1 MDVTGVLLFLNSLIF
16 QNNYMTTSTEAD
28 MQIGFIG
35 VGLMGGPLARNLIR
49 AGKNVL
55 VFDLSEE
62 AVKRTLA
69 VGTTGKAAAAVAD
82 LASCDIVFTS
92 LPLPQ
97 HIKGVVLGETGLYA
111 RMRKG
116 ALHIELSTID
126 PGAANEMR
134 AAAEKASLG
143 YLQCTLGKTPAH
155 AEKAEE
161 PMFIGGDKALYAANE
176 DLFKVIGIP
185 SHVGTVDASCAVKL
199 ISNMIGMTNLAVLA
213 EGIKVGDKAG
223 LNRTLLLELLTDTG
237 ARSFQMDVRGPWIA
251 ADDYKPRFGLDLA
264 LKDVRLGLEMARA
277 WDLDLKAM
285 EAALVYYKNASAQ
298 GYGQEDCNAVAKVV
312 GN

>member
-1 MDVTGVLLFLNSLIF
+1 
-16 QNNYMTTSTEAD
+16 

-49 AGKNVL
+49 AGKSVL
-55 VFDLSEE
+55 VFDLSKD
-62 AVKRTLA
+62 AVERTLA
-69 VGTTGKAAAAVAD
+69 AGTTGKAAAEVSE
-82 LASCDIVFTS
+82 LAACDVLFTS

-97 HIKGVVLGETGLYA
+97 HVKGVVLGDAGMYA
-111 RMRKG
+111 KMRKG
-116 ALHIELSTID
+116 TLHIELSTID
-126 PGAANEMR
+126 PGASNEMR
-134 AAAEKASLG
+134 EAAEAAGLG

-161 PMFIGGDKALYAANE
+161 PMFIGGSKALYDANA

-185 SHVGTVDASCAVKL
+185 NFVGSVDASCAVKL

-223 LNRTLLLELLTDTG
+223 LDRTLLLELLTDTG

-251 ADDYKPRFGLDLA
+251 ADDYAPRFGLDLA

-285 EAALVYYKNASAQ
+285 EAALVYYKNASSE
-298 GYGQEDCNAVAKVV
+298 GFGKEDCNAVAKVV
-312 GN
+312 GK

>member
-1 MDVTGVLLFLNSLIF
+1 
-16 QNNYMTTSTEAD
+16 
-28 MQIGFIG
+28 
-35 VGLMGGPLARNLIR
+35 MGGPLARNLIR
-49 AGKNVL
+49 AGKDVL
-55 VFDLSEE
+55 VFDLSKE
-62 AVKRTLA
+62 AVKRTLD
-69 VGTTGKAAAAVAD
+69 VGTTGKAAASVDD

-97 HIKGVVLGETGLYA
+97 HVKGVVLGESGLYA
-111 RMRKG
+111 KMKKG
-116 ALHIELSTID
+116 ALHVELSTID

-134 AAAEKASLG
+134 AAAEALGLG

-161 PMFIGGDKALYAANE
+161 PMFIGGDKAQYEANE

-185 SHVGTVDASCAVKL
+185 SFVGSVDASCAVKL

-223 LNRTLLLELLTDTG
+223 MDRKLLLELLTDTG

-251 ADDYKPRFGLDLA
+251 KDDYAPRFGLDLA

-285 EAALVYYKNASAQ
+285 EAALVYYRNASEA
-298 GYGQEDCNAVAKVV
+298 GFGQEDCNAVFKAV
-312 GN
+312 GK

>member
-1 MDVTGVLLFLNSLIF
+1 
-16 QNNYMTTSTEAD
+16 

-49 AGKNVL
+49 AGKNVN
-55 VFDLSEE
+55 VFDLSAD
-62 AVKRTLA
+62 AVKRTLD
-69 VGTTGKAAAAVAD
+69 VGTTGKAAASVDD

-97 HIKGVVLGETGLYA
+97 HVKGVVLGESGLYA
-111 RMRKG
+111 KMKKG
-116 ALHIELSTID
+116 ALHVELSTID

-134 AAAEKASLG
+134 AAAEALGLG

-161 PMFIGGDKALYAANE
+161 PMFIGGDKAQYEANE

-185 SHVGTVDASCAVKL
+185 SFVGSVDASCAVKL

-223 LNRTLLLELLTDTG
+223 MDRKLLLELLTDTG

-251 ADDYKPRFGLDLA
+251 KDDYAPRFGLDLA

-285 EAALVYYKNASAQ
+285 EAALVYYRNASEA
-298 GYGQEDCNAVAKVV
+298 GFGQEDCNAVFKAV
-312 GN
+312 GK

>member
-1 MDVTGVLLFLNSLIF
+1 
-16 QNNYMTTSTEAD
+16 

-49 AGKNVL
+49 AGKNVQ

-62 AVKRTLA
+62 AVARTLA
-69 VGTTGKAAAAVAD
+69 AGTTGQAAPSTD
-82 LASCDIVFTS
+82 SLASCDIIFTS

-97 HIKGVVLGETGLYA
+97 HVKGVVLGETGLYSKMKA
-111 RMRKG
+111 G

-126 PGAANEMR
+126 PGSANEML
-134 AAAEKASLG
+134 AAAEAAGLG

-161 PMFIGGDKALYAANE
+161 PMFIGGDKALYDANE
-176 DLFKVIGIP
+176 DVFKTIGIP
-185 SHVGTVDASCAVKL
+185 NFVGSVDASCAVKL

-223 LNRTLLLELLTDTG
+223 MDRTQLLELLTDTG

-251 ADDYKPRFGLDLA
+251 ADDYAPRFGVDLA

-277 WDLDLKAM
+277 WDLNLTSM
-285 EAALVYYKNASAQ
+285 EAALASFKKASEA
-298 GYGQEDCNAVAKVV
+298 GFGKEDCNAVFKAV
-312 GN
+312 GE

>member
-1 MDVTGVLLFLNSLIF
+1 
-16 QNNYMTTSTEAD
+16 

-35 VGLMGGPLARNLIR
+35 VGLMGGPLARNLVR
-49 AGKNVL
+49 AGKSVK
-55 VFDLSEE
+55 VFDLSAD
-62 AVKRTLA
+62 AVKRTLD
-69 VGTTGKAAAAVAD
+69 VGTSGTAAASVDD

-97 HIKGVVLGETGLYA
+97 HVKGVVLGDSGLYA
-111 RMRKG
+111 KMKKG
-116 ALHIELSTID
+116 ALHVELSTID
-126 PGAANEMR
+126 PSSANEMR
-134 AAAEKASLG
+134 AAAEALGLG

-161 PMFIGGDKALYAANE
+161 PMFIGGDKALYEANE
-176 DLFKVIGIP
+176 ALFKVIGIP
-185 SHVGTVDASCAVKL
+185 NFVGSVDASCAVKL

-223 LNRTLLLELLTDTG
+223 MDRKQLLELLTDTG

-251 ADDYKPRFGLDLA
+251 ADDYAPRFGVDLA

-277 WDLDLKAM
+277 WDLNLTSM
-285 EAALVYYKNASAQ
+285 EAALVSFKNASEA
-298 GYGQEDCNAVAKVV
+298 GFGKEDCNAVFKAV
-312 GN
+312 GK

>member
-1 MDVTGVLLFLNSLIF
+1 
-16 QNNYMTTSTEAD
+16 

-35 VGLMGGPLARNLIR
+35 AGLMGGPLARNLIR
-49 AGKNVL
+49 AGKDVL
-55 VFDLSEE
+55 VYDLSKE
-62 AVKRTLA
+62 AVERTLA
-69 VGTTGKAAAAVAD
+69 VGSTGRAAGSLAD
-82 LASCDIVFTS
+82 LAGCAVVFTS

-97 HIKGVVLGETGLYA
+97 HIKGVVLGEQGLYGLL
-111 RMRKG
+111 KPG

-126 PGAANEMR
+126 PGTANEL
-134 AAAEKASLG
+134 AAAAKAKQLG

-161 PMFIGGDKALYAANE
+161 PMFIGGDQALYE
-176 DLFKVIGIP
+176 KHLDIFKIIGLP
-185 SHVGTVDASCAVKL
+185 NYVGSVDASCAVKL

-223 LNRTLLLELLTDTG
+223 LDRKLLLELLSDTG

-251 ADDYKPRFGLDLA
+251 ADDFAPRFGLDLA

-277 WDLDLKAM
+277 WALDLKAM
-285 EAALVYYKNASAQ
+285 EAALVYYQQASAA
-298 GYGQEDCNAVAKVV
+298 GFGKEDCNAVAKVV
-312 GN
+312 GQK